1 MTKQNRE
8 DNKDLQLQSPEKVA
22 EDKLDLGF
30 QYLSNALRVSF
41 IVLEV
46 LMIALVIFFL
56 ASGFRTIE
64 PDEAALVL
72 RLGKIRGVGEE
83 RILGPGAHWV
93 FPYPIDEVV
102 KIPVEKKVNLAINSF
117 WYFQTEQELIS
128 PTERKIQ
135 PSVPLYPTRDG
146 YCITRSEKQGADIAG
161 VDGSD
166 YNIVHSKW
174 QLTYQIVEPESFF
187 KNVYVEE
194 VKPGQDYFDVM
205 TKSINPL
212 LKAVFDDAVVTAMV
226 HYSIDEALLSQDRI
240 PNHVRRL
247 MQQKLTQQMNSGIEV
262 VSVQLTGVTWPR
274 QVDQAFQKFITASND
289 KETRI
294 SNARTYAENTL
305 NEAAGPV
312 ARELFAS
319 LHDETISEQEKD
331 LLWSRAAGAAQ
342 AKIARAR
349 AYTTKIV
356 EDAEA
361 DAEYLKKILPEYRQR
376 AELIIQKVHRDAIV
390 HILEKADKKIM
401 IQPTEG
407 EGDREIRIIVGDD

>member
-1 MTKQNRE
+1 MAKQNSE
-8 DNKDLQLQSPEKVA
+8 DNQDLQLQSPEKGTD
-22 EDKLDLGF
+22 DKLDLGF

-41 IVLEV
+41 IVLK
-46 LMIALVIFFL
+46 LIMIALVVLFI
-56 ASGFRTIE
+56 ASGFRTVG
-64 PDEAALVL
+64 PDEEALVL
-72 RLGKIRGVGEE
+72 RLGKIRGVGEG

-93 FPYPIDEVV
+93 FPYPIDEIV
-102 KIPVEKKVNLAINSF
+102 KIPVEKKVNLAVNSF
-117 WYFQTEQELIS
+117 WYFQTDQEKVS
-128 PTERKIQ
+128 GTKKQVPPTQ
-135 PSVPLYPTRDG
+135 PLNPVRDG
-146 YCITRSEKQGADIAG
+146 YCITRSEKQSAEIAG

-174 QLTYQIVEPESFF
+174 QLTYQIVDSESFF

-240 PNHVRRL
+240 PNHVKKL
-247 MQQKLTQQMNSGIEV
+247 MQQKLAEQMNSGIEV

-289 KETRI
+289 KEKRI
-294 SNARTYAENTL
+294 SKARTDAENTL

-312 ARELFAS
+312 ARELFAA
-319 LHDETISEQEKD
+319 LHDETISEQERE

-342 AKIARAR
+342 AKIAQAR
-349 AYTTKIV
+349 AYATKV
-356 EDAEA
+356 VQDAEA
-361 DAEYLKKILPEYRQR
+361 DAEYLNKILPEYQQR
-376 AELIIQKVHRDAIV
+376 PELVIQKIHRDAIV
-390 HILEKADKKIM
+390 HVLEKADKKIM

-407 EGDREIRIIVGDD
+407 EGGREVWIRVGED

>member
-1 MTKQNRE
+1 MTEHNHM
-8 DNKDLQLQSPEKVA
+8 DNEELQPQSTGEA
-22 EDKLDLGF
+22 ANDKLDLGF

-41 IVLEV
+41 IALK
-46 LMIALVIFFL
+46 LIMIALVVLFL

-64 PDEAALVL
+64 PDEEAIVL

-83 RILGPGAHWV
+83 RLLGPGLHWV
-93 FPYPIDEVV
+93 LPYPIDEIV

-117 WYFQTEQELIS
+117 WYFQTGPEIVSGTKRQVPPS
-128 PTERKIQ
+128 Q
-135 PSVPLYPTRDG
+135 PLNPVRDG
-146 YCITRSEKQGADIAG
+146 YCITRSEKQSADIAG

-194 VKPGQDYFDVM
+194 VKPGQDYFDVI

-226 HYSIDEALLSQDRI
+226 HYSIDEALSSQDRI
-240 PNHVRRL
+240 PNHVKKL
-247 MQQKLTQQMNSGIEV
+247 MQQKLEQQIESGIKV
-262 VSVQLTGVTWPR
+262 VQVRLIDMKPPR
-274 QVDQAFQKFITASND
+274 QVDRAFQDFVAASQK
-289 KETRI
+289 KEGDI
-294 SNARTYAENTL
+294 SKARTYAGNTL

-312 ARELFAS
+312 ARELFAA
-319 LHDETISEQEKD
+319 LHDETISEQEKE
-331 LLWSRAAGAAQ
+331 LLWSQAAGAAQ

-349 AYTTKIV
+349 AYATKII

-361 DAEYLKKILPEYRQR
+361 DAEYLKKILPEYRKWP
-376 AELIIQKVHRDAIV
+376 ELVIQKIHRDAIV
-390 HILEKADKKIM
+390 HVLEKADKKIM
-401 IQPTEG
+401 IQPAEG
-407 EGDREIRIIVGDD
+407 EGAREIRIMIGEN

>member
-1 MTKQNRE
+1 MTEQNHTDNRE
-8 DNKDLQLQSPEKVA
+8 LQLQSSGKA
-22 EDKLDLGF
+22 ADDKLDLSF
-30 QYLSNALRVSF
+30 QYLSNALRLSF
-41 IVLEV
+41 IALK
-46 LMIALVIFFL
+46 LIMIALVIFFL
-56 ASGFRTIE
+56 ASGFKTIK

-83 RILGPGAHWV
+83 RILGPGLHWV
-93 FPYPIDEVV
+93 LPYPIDEIV

-117 WYFQTEQELIS
+117 WYYQTDQELESPTKRRIS
-128 PTERKIQ
+128 PSE
-135 PSVPLYPTRDG
+135 PLYPIRDG
-146 YCITRSEKQGADIAG
+146 YCITRSEKQSADIAG

-194 VKPGQDYFDVM
+194 LKPGQDYFNVM

-226 HYSIDEALLSQDRI
+226 HYSIDEALSSQDRI
-240 PNHVRRL
+240 PNHVKKL
-247 MQQKLTQQMNSGIEV
+247 MQQKLEQQIESGIKV
-262 VSVQLTGVTWPR
+262 VQVRLIVIKPPR
-274 QVDQAFQKFITASND
+274 QVDRAFQDFVAASQK
-289 KETRI
+289 KEGDI
-294 SNARTYAENTL
+294 SKAKTYAGNTL

-312 ARELFAS
+312 ARELFDA
-319 LHDETISEQEKD
+319 LHDETISEQEKE
-331 LLWSRAAGAAQ
+331 LLWSQAAGAAQ

-349 AYTTKIV
+349 AYATKII

-361 DAEYLKKILPEYRQR
+361 DAEYLKTILPEYR
-376 AELIIQKVHRDAIV
+376 EHPEIVIQNIHRDAVV
-390 HILEKADKKIM
+390 HVLENAKKVM

-407 EGDREIRIIVGDD
+407 DGGREIRIELDSE